1 MFKIRCGPYE
11 TTQEDVSHL
20 QLEAFCFGVQIS
32 TVLGTSSLLS
42 QSANQSS
49 TTCCRNWYSFLIGLN
64 WNKGVS
70 PEFSSGPM
78 QPNTLSF
85 SCTSFFFFGLLFLS
99 FLFSLSQFFIYLHV
113 RMCVHNCVC
122 IHAHIIRYV
131 YDTCSIIIKCNC
143 SLLNFFLSCLS
154 SSAPNSS
161 RPTRATQRHCYH
173 RVKLQAAEP

>member
-1 MFKIRCGPYE
+1 MWSLWNNTGGCFPPTIRGFLFWGPNLNSSGHKFTIKSERKPVIHDLLQKLIFFFNWTELKQRSKPWIFKWPHA
-11 TTQEDVSHL
+11 TKHPLL
-20 QLEAFCFGVQIS
+20 QLY
-32 TVLGTSSLLS
+32 L
-42 QSANQSS
+42 
-49 TTCCRNWYSFLIGLN
+49 
-64 WNKGVS
+64 
-70 PEFSSGPM
+70 
-78 QPNTLSF
+78 
-85 SCTSFFFFGLLFLS
+85 FFFFGLLFLS

-161 RPTRATQRHCYH
+161 KPTRATQRHCYH